1 MPVIAY
7 KNRLLGYNISFAFNT
22 TYTKDFKL
30 KNKSSTEYLTTE
42 KDIINKVIKNFN
54 KKEFDMYMTN
64 YNVELLA
71 LSKYFLDKIPN
82 IFSISYETKEAAEAI
97 ATKIIS
103 KVSKKLEK
111 AKNNWYTNNAFNYYD

>member
-22 TYTKDFKL
+22 TYTKDYKL
-30 KNKSSTEYLTTE
+30 KIKSSTEYLTTE
-42 KDIINKVIKNFN
+42 KDIINKVIKDFN
-54 KKEFDMYMTN
+54 EKEFDMYMTN

-82 IFSISYETKEAAEAI
+82 IFSINYETKYEKCIFYASEI
-97 ATKIIS
+97 EEITK
-103 KVSKKLEK
+103 
-111 AKNNWYTNNAFNYYD
+111 ND

>member
-42 KDIINKVIKNFN
+42 KDIINKVIKDFN
-54 KKEFDMYMTN
+54 EKEFD
-64 YNVELLA
+64 
-71 LSKYFLDKIPN
+71 K
-82 IFSISYETKEAAEAI
+82 AI
-97 ATKIIS
+97 
-103 KVSKKLEK
+103 LEF
-111 AKNNWYTNNAFNYYD
+111 NNKDRKFGG

>member
-30 KNKSSTEYLTTE
+30 KNRSSTEYLTTE
-42 KDIINKVIKNFN
+42 KDIINKVIKNFDE
-54 KKEFDMYMTN
+54 KEFDMYMTN

-82 IFSISYETKEAAEAI
+82 IFSISYETKYEKCIFYSSEI
-97 ATKIIS
+97 EEITK
-103 KVSKKLEK
+103 
-111 AKNNWYTNNAFNYYD
+111 ND

>member
-42 KDIINKVIKNFN
+42 KDIINKVIKDFN
-54 KKEFDMYMTN
+54 EKEFDMYMTN

-82 IFSISYETKEAAEAI
+82 IFSISYETKYEKCIFLSSEI
-97 ATKIIS
+97 EEITK
-103 KVSKKLEK
+103 
-111 AKNNWYTNNAFNYYD
+111 ND